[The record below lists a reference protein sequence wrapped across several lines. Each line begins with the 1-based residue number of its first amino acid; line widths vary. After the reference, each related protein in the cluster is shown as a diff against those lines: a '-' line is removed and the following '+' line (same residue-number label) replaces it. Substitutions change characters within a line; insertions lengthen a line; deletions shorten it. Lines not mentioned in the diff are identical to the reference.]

1 MNIIICND
9 NLPERTLMI
18 DYILKWASAK
28 CLEMQIGTCK
38 NWAELAAALEGREW
52 DLVIVALDGVRG
64 LDTAASAQLLSR
76 RLIWISDLDFGVQA
90 YRMCVSY
97 FFMKPVSCQKMQR
110 ALECALKGQGT
121 T

>member
-1 MNIIICND
+1 LKYRLIPVKTGWNWP
-9 NLPERTLMI
+9 LPW
-18 DYILKWASAK
+18 K
-28 CLEMQIGTCK
+28 
-38 NWAELAAALEGREW
+38 EG
-52 DLVIVALDGVRG
+52 DIVIVSLDGVRG
-64 LDTAASAQLLSR
+64 LDTASSAQPLSR